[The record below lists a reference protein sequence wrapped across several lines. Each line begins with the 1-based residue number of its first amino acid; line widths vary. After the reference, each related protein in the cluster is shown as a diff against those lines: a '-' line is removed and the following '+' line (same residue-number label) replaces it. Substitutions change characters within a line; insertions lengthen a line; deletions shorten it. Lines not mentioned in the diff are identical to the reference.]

1 MEMVFI
7 RFCCH
12 SVSEGGM
19 SGGLEAC
26 SSGREEPKQ
35 GEPRQGRAATLPPP
49 MGGSAWVP
57 HPTPDQG

>member
-1 MEMVFI
+1 
-7 RFCCH
+7 
-12 SVSEGGM
+12 M

-35 GEPRQGRAATLPPP
+35 GEPRQGGAATLPPP